1 MTAGLL
7 LTIGCLFFL
16 ITLMIVFLSKERIDS
31 YENSIFKM
39 LIVSNLIGL
48 ILHIGCFITMTY
60 VGYSSIY
67 NKLVS
72 KMYLI
77 YLLSWSMI
85 FTLYVLVITK
95 KKISQKEYSTFTK
108 QIFFLFAIASVF
120 IICLPLNYYKDK
132 SYIYSYGLS
141 VNLLYIFIGV
151 CIMFWLI
158 KLLVNIKE
166 LKSKKYIPI
175 FAFLVICAI
184 VMIVQK
190 TNPGLQLMTSMETFI
205 IYLMYFTIENPD
217 MKLINELE
225 LARDSAEKANK
236 AKSDFLSS
244 MSHEIRTPLNAI
256 VGFSSCIEEA
266 ETIKE
271 AKEDAKDIIMAS
283 NNLLEIVNGILDI
296 SKIEAD
302 KMEIVN
308 TNYDIVE
315 LLNNLVKLIM
325 PRIKEK
331 PIELRCNFAE
341 DLPNVLYGDEGKVK
355 QIITNLLTNAAKYTK
370 EGYIDFNVSC
380 INKDNK
386 CDLKISVIDTGRG
399 IKKEQIDKLFD
410 KFQRLEEDL
419 NTTTEGT
426 GLGLAITKRLVNMM
440 GGKIVVDSKYEEGST
455 FTVFIR
461 QDISNKKIEK
471 EEKEEL
477 KLNLEDKKILVVDD
491 NILNLKVSKRL
502 FKEYNAEITTCES
515 GYECIEKVKENK
527 YDIIFMDIMMPKL
540 SGVETLKKL
549 KEMESFNTPVVAL
562 TADAMSGVS
571 NKYIEVG
578 FNDYLSKPI
587 EKKELNKV
595 LVKYFKI
602 SKKED
607 EGKFLI
613 KEDKYNIEYV
623 KENKIEVEK
632 SIELLG
638 NIETYNEIVK
648 TFIEENKKRIPRIK
662 ENRIKGNLKEYSI
675 DVHALKSDSKYLGLT
690 KLAEI
695 SYNHEIKS
703 KENDKEYIDE
713 HFNELMNEYDRIINI
728 LNKYIGEAYNL

>member
-1 MTAGLL
+1 MA
-7 LTIGCLFFL
+7 IFYIINIIL
-16 ITLMIVFLSKERIDS
+16 IIVFPNYFKVDNYGTHSYGLATYYTYFICIIYIVLSLLF
-31 YENSIFKM
+31 IFKG
-39 LIVSNLIGL
+39 N
-48 ILHIGCFITMTY
+48 FKN
-60 VGYSSIY
+60 
-67 NKLVS
+67 NKI
-72 KMYLI
+72 KYLPI
-77 YLLSWSMI
+77 I
-85 FTLYVLVITK
+85 
-95 KKISQKEYSTFTK
+95 
-108 QIFFLFAIASVF
+108 VF
-120 IICLPLNYYKDK
+120 IILLIFATIIQLLNP
-132 SYIYSYGLS
+132 SL
-141 VNLLYIFIGV
+141 IFIPTA
-151 CIMFWLI
+151 MTLT
-158 KLLVNIKE
+158 
-166 LKSKKYIPI
+166 
-175 FAFLVICAI
+175 AF
-184 VMIVQK
+184 
-190 TNPGLQLMTSMETFI
+190 
-205 IYLMYFTIENPD
+205 LMYFTIENPD

-308 TNYDIVE
+308 TNYDIAE

-331 PIELRCNFAE
+331 SIELRCNFAE

-440 GGKIVVDSKYEEGST
+440 GGKIVVDSKYGEGST

-471 EEKEEL
+471 EEIREF

-602 SKKED
+602 SKKEA
-607 EGKFLI
+607 ESKFLI
-613 KEDKYNIEYV
+613 KEDKHNIEYL

-638 NIETYNEIVK
+638 DIETYNEIVK

>member
-1 MTAGLL
+1 MFNNNFFSVASLLYSILLLVTFFSKTRINTKETRIYRSLIIINFFNIVFAILSAITISKYDLVPNLNNIISKTLLVCYDLWIIIFTYYVYTVAYNVKDSKLVKRAIGILITVTIATIYFLRLDYFYKDGVVYSYGPSANFVYGLVGICIVFWIIVLLLDHKNIKNKRYYPVFLLILL
-7 LTIGCLFFL
+7 LTISIIIQKLNPGILL
-16 ITLMIVFLSKERIDS
+16 IT
-31 YENSIFKM
+31 Y
-39 LIVSNLIGL
+39 
-48 ILHIGCFITMTY
+48 T
-60 VGYSSIY
+60 
-67 NKLVS
+67 
-72 KMYLI
+72 
-77 YLLSWSMI
+77 
-85 FTLYVLVITK
+85 
-95 KKISQKEYSTFTK
+95 
-108 QIFFLFAIASVF
+108 
-120 IICLPLNYYKDK
+120 
-132 SYIYSYGLS
+132 
-141 VNLLYIFIGV
+141 
-151 CIMFWLI
+151 
-158 KLLVNIKE
+158 
-166 LKSKKYIPI
+166 
-175 FAFLVICAI
+175 
-184 VMIVQK
+184 
-190 TNPGLQLMTSMETFI
+190 ETFVTF
-205 IYLMYFTIENPD
+205 LMYFTIENPD

-308 TNYDIVE
+308 TNYDIAE

-370 EGYIDFNVSC
+370 EGYIDFNVSW

-440 GGKIVVDSKYEEGST
+440 GGKIVVDSKYGEGST

-471 EEKEEL
+471 EEIKEL
-477 KLNLEDKKILVVDD
+477 KLSLEDKKILVVDD

-515 GYECIEKVKENK
+515 GYECIEKVKGNK

-607 EGKFLI
+607 ESKFLI
-613 KEDKYNIEYV
+613 KEDKHNIEYL

-638 NIETYNEIVK
+638 DIETYNEIVK

>member
-1 MTAGLL
+1 MFNNNFFSVASLLYSILLLVTFFSKSRINTKETRIYRSLIIINFFNIVFAILSAITISKYDLIPDLNNIISKTLLVCYDLWIIIFTYYVYTVAYNVKDSKSLKRTIGVLIAITIATIYFLRLDYFYKDGVVYSYGPSANFVYGLVGICIVFWIIVLLLDHKNIKNKRYYPVFLLILL
-7 LTIGCLFFL
+7 LTISIIIQKFNPGILL
-16 ITLMIVFLSKERIDS
+16 IT
-31 YENSIFKM
+31 Y
-39 LIVSNLIGL
+39 
-48 ILHIGCFITMTY
+48 T
-60 VGYSSIY
+60 
-67 NKLVS
+67 
-72 KMYLI
+72 
-77 YLLSWSMI
+77 
-85 FTLYVLVITK
+85 
-95 KKISQKEYSTFTK
+95 
-108 QIFFLFAIASVF
+108 
-120 IICLPLNYYKDK
+120 
-132 SYIYSYGLS
+132 
-141 VNLLYIFIGV
+141 
-151 CIMFWLI
+151 
-158 KLLVNIKE
+158 
-166 LKSKKYIPI
+166 
-175 FAFLVICAI
+175 
-184 VMIVQK
+184 
-190 TNPGLQLMTSMETFI
+190 ETFVTF
-205 IYLMYFTIENPD
+205 LMYFTIENPD

-315 LLNNLVKLIM
+315 LLNNLVKLII

-440 GGKIVVDSKYEEGST
+440 GGKIVVDSKYGEGST

-471 EEKEEL
+471 EEIKEL

-607 EGKFLI
+607 ESNFLI
-613 KEDKYNIEYV
+613 KEDKHNIEYL

-638 NIETYNEIVK
+638 DIETYNEIVK

>member
-1 MTAGLL
+1 MFNNNFFSVASLLYSILLLVTFFSKSRINTKETRIYRSLIIINFFNIVFAILSAITISKYDLVPNLNNIISKTLLVCYDLWIIIFTYYVYTVAYNVKDSKSLKRTIGVLIAITIATIYFLRLDYFYKDGVVYSYGPSANFVYGLVGICIVFWIIVLLLDHKNIKNKRYYPVFLLILL
-7 LTIGCLFFL
+7 LTISIIIQKLNPGILL
-16 ITLMIVFLSKERIDS
+16 IT
-31 YENSIFKM
+31 Y
-39 LIVSNLIGL
+39 
-48 ILHIGCFITMTY
+48 T
-60 VGYSSIY
+60 
-67 NKLVS
+67 
-72 KMYLI
+72 
-77 YLLSWSMI
+77 
-85 FTLYVLVITK
+85 
-95 KKISQKEYSTFTK
+95 
-108 QIFFLFAIASVF
+108 
-120 IICLPLNYYKDK
+120 
-132 SYIYSYGLS
+132 
-141 VNLLYIFIGV
+141 
-151 CIMFWLI
+151 
-158 KLLVNIKE
+158 
-166 LKSKKYIPI
+166 
-175 FAFLVICAI
+175 
-184 VMIVQK
+184 
-190 TNPGLQLMTSMETFI
+190 ETFVTF
-205 IYLMYFTIENPD
+205 LMYFTIENPD

-308 TNYDIVE
+308 TNYDIAE

-331 PIELRCNFAE
+331 SIELRCNFAE

-440 GGKIVVDSKYEEGST
+440 GGKIVVDSKYGEGST

-471 EEKEEL
+471 EEIREL

-602 SKKED
+602 SKKEA
-607 EGKFLI
+607 ESKFLI
-613 KEDKYNIEYV
+613 KEDKHNIEYL

-638 NIETYNEIVK
+638 DIETYNEIVK

-728 LNKYIGEAYNL
+728 LNKYIGEAYNS

>member
-1 MTAGLL
+1 MFNNNFFSVASLLYSILLLVTFFSKTRINTKETRIYRSLIIINFFNIVFAILSAITISKYDLVPNLNNIISKTLLVCYDLWIIIFTYYVYTVAYNVKDSKSLKRTIGILITVTIATIYFLRLDYFYKDGVVYSYGPSANFVYGLVGICIVFWIIVLLLDHKNIKNKRYYPVFLLILL
-7 LTIGCLFFL
+7 LTISIIIQKLNPGILL
-16 ITLMIVFLSKERIDS
+16 IT
-31 YENSIFKM
+31 Y
-39 LIVSNLIGL
+39 
-48 ILHIGCFITMTY
+48 T
-60 VGYSSIY
+60 
-67 NKLVS
+67 
-72 KMYLI
+72 
-77 YLLSWSMI
+77 
-85 FTLYVLVITK
+85 
-95 KKISQKEYSTFTK
+95 
-108 QIFFLFAIASVF
+108 
-120 IICLPLNYYKDK
+120 
-132 SYIYSYGLS
+132 
-141 VNLLYIFIGV
+141 
-151 CIMFWLI
+151 
-158 KLLVNIKE
+158 
-166 LKSKKYIPI
+166 
-175 FAFLVICAI
+175 
-184 VMIVQK
+184 
-190 TNPGLQLMTSMETFI
+190 ETFVTF
-205 IYLMYFTIENPD
+205 LMYFTIENPD

-256 VGFSSCIEEA
+256 VGFSSCIEDA

-331 PIELRCNFAE
+331 PIELRCNFAL

-440 GGKIVVDSKYEEGST
+440 GGKIVVDSKYGEGST

-471 EEKEEL
+471 EEIREL
-477 KLNLEDKKILVVDD
+477 KLNLENKKILVVDD

-515 GYECIEKVKENK
+515 GYECIEKVKGNK

-595 LVKYFKI
+595 LVKYFEI

-607 EGKFLI
+607 ESKFLI
-613 KEDKYNIEYV
+613 KEDKHNIEYL

-638 NIETYNEIVK
+638 DIETYNEIVK

-713 HFNELMNEYDRIINI
+713 HFNELMNEYNRIIDI
-728 LNKYIGEAYNL
+728 LNKYIGEAYNS